1 MNNKRITDL
10 YASGEISGFAYLGCV
25 ENNIYTVQ
33 DAVDSGLLQ
42 EESCAWGKELR
53 QLLEAAHEGNSNSN
67 QEPTEEELKR
77 IIQDGLSKLSVRSR
91 NALDSIFYQCKKS
104 YMAFFEHLL
113 SPDFVV
119 KDIKNI
125 GRKSTPE
132 IEAFITSLR
141 TISDDKFS
149 QHEEESTENLDDYNA
164 IFENRLNTLSVRS
177 FHAVDALFESCGR
190 SVSAFMDK
198 VSERSFKISDLPAI
212 GKKSSIE
219 IEQWLNSFRDL
230 IDLGEEGKDEAE
242 KSTRINSYVAKGV
255 RGNCEAIDK
264 KF

>member
-1 MNNKRITDL
+1 MNSKRITDL
-10 YASGEISGFAYLGCV
+10 YASGDISGFTYLGCV

-53 QLLEAAHEGNSNSN
+53 QLLDAVQEEDSNVN
-67 QEPTEEELKR
+67 QEPTEEELKQ

-104 YMAFFEHLL
+104 YLTFFEHLL
-113 SPDFVV
+113 NPDFVV

-132 IEAFITSLR
+132 IEEFISSLR
-141 TISDDKFS
+141 TITADRFRQQK
-149 QHEEESTENLDDYNA
+149 EEKAQNLDDYNA
-164 IFENRLNTLSVRS
+164 IFEDRLTTLSVRS

-190 SVSAFMDK
+190 SVSAFMNK
-198 VSERSFKISDLPAI
+198 ISERGFKISDLPAV
-212 GKKSSIE
+212 GRKSSVE
-219 IEQWLNSFRDL
+219 IEQWLDSFREL
-230 IDLGEEGKDEAE
+230 ISLGEEGKDEAE
-242 KSTRINSYVAKGV
+242 KRV
-255 RGNCEAIDK
+255 RGLAVM
-264 KF
+264 